1 MSEEA
6 SQLEKNAEELK
17 KHEELLLRSKVMER
31 VNKKLTSE
39 KNELTRK
46 LHAIKSFRPLQGCIK
61 LTLEKFRILALN
73 PTLLAIYSGPIQLG
87 GFHWKLCAERSVDNW
102 LGLYL
107 CIYVPKS
114 CPEEWECRVNLFV
127 FS

>member
-46 LHAIKSFRPLQGCIK
+46 LHAIKSFR
-61 LTLEKFRILALN
+61 R
-73 PTLLAIYSGPIQLG
+73 
-87 GFHWKLCAERSVDNW
+87 
-102 LGLYL
+102 
-107 CIYVPKS
+107 
-114 CPEEWECRVNLFV
+114 
-127 FS
+127 